1 MTKESFINCN
11 VRLKNVQNDLLKIF
25 NKNTILIGHS
35 LESDF
40 KALKVSFLKI
50 QLKYFTL
57 DSGEQLYLV
66 QLIRADY
73 YSTTKLIQL

>member
-50 QLKYFTL
+50 QFTL